1 MTHVRRHLWIAG
13 SVQGVLFRSSVE
25 EQALSA
31 GVTGWV
37 RNLADGRVEALLEG
51 DGDAVERVMAFC
63 RRGPP
68 YARVDHVELREEV
81 YRGDLRGF
89 TVRY

>member
-1 MTHVRRHLWIAG
+1 M
-13 SVQGVLFRSSVE
+13 QGVLFRSSVE

-37 RNLADGRVEALLEG
+37 RNLPDGRVEAMLEG
-51 DGDAVERVMAFC
+51 EGDAVDRVITFC
-63 RRGPP
+63 RRGLR
-68 YARVDHVELREEV
+68 YARVDHVEIREEE